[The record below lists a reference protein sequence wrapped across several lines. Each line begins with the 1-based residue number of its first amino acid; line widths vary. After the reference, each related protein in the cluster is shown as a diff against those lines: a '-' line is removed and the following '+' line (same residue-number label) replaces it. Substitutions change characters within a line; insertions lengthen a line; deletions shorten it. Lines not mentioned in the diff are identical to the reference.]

1 MTPFALVLTV
11 AAVVILGT
19 LVSGLVLILVTGD
32 FMTRAILSDLIF
44 YSMLALYLLWC
55 LDNQSSIAYE
65 IAILTGIA
73 GGVLPTLSMCRM
85 VSQGRR

>member
-73 GGVLPTLSMCRM
+73 GGVLPTLSMSRM